1 MVPEVGGSS
10 PLAHP
15 IPTYWNRSARRSAAT
30 YFFRCRTNHSTALV
44 SLARGTRYKAPLGC
58 STRPSAFASVQ
69 RQCVDVIRPGGHAVL
84 VGLGA
89 ADSLLE
95 LPAARITRQEQTV
108 SGCYY
113 GTANPKQ
120 DFGTYAKW
128 YQQGALPLDRLVSKT
143 FALEQ
148 INQAYAEMLTGET
161 ARGLILL

>member
-1 MVPEVGGSS
+1 M
-10 PLAHP
+10 
-15 IPTYWNRSARRSAAT
+15 
-30 YFFRCRTNHSTALV
+30 
-44 SLARGTRYKAPLGC
+44 
-58 STRPSAFASVQ
+58 
-69 RQCVDVIRPGGHAVL
+69 L

-113 GTANPKQ
+113 GTANPKH
-120 DFGTYAKW
+120 DFCTYAKW
-128 YQQGALPLDRLVSKT
+128 YQQGALPLDQT